1 MVGAFARDLLPE
13 LRHDFK
19 AQKAT
24 SDVNFGS
31 GVG

>member
-1 MVGAFARDLLPE
+1 MVGAFARDLLAE
-13 LRHDFK
+13 LRHDSK